1 MEPSRLLLFE
11 NGAAL
16 GVFPSGGEGDG
27 RGGNGAPRQDF
38 VVVMEPSGVA
48 FTHVHQVGHT
58 HGSPSVRA
66 CVILLMLKRT

>member
-16 GVFPSGGEGDG
+16 GVFDSSDGGDG
-27 RGGNGAPRQDF
+27 RRGGNGMPRQHF

-48 FTHVHQVGHT
+48 FTHVHQVGH
-58 HGSPSVRA
+58 A
-66 CVILLMLKRT
+66 LILAFGLAWLC